1 MPSLQAYTSHGHRYY
16 RIVESYR
23 REGKPRIRVL
33 AHLGKVEDLLELVTG
48 NRRALRLQSKMA
60 GAVTALDRLAAELDL
75 SGKINQVV
83 ESHRG
88 RVQVRDGLTVGQS
101 LVAAVI
107 ARACAPSSKR
117 AFREWAEQSYLPEL
131 MGFEAEQ
138 LTSQHF
144 WDQMQQ
150 VPQAALPQMEAAI
163 LTELVRVEQLELE
176 ACLYDTT
183 NFYTYLATENGRSEL
198 AQRGHNK
205 QRRHDLR
212 QLGLALLVDRQS
224 QLPLFHH
231 LYRGTHNDARTLGEL
246 IAPIRKRLKQLKSGT
261 QQLTLVFDA
270 GASSAKN
277 LNRLGQD
284 YVVALRSS
292 DHKQWIETAS
302 ERLTEVVLSTGKIV
316 RAYREWRQVLGAP
329 REVVAIFSEPLY
341 QGQVRGLNQQLR
353 RAGQELEK
361 IGTAPP
367 SDRSRLE
374 RRLNRIL
381 DRQYL
386 RDLIRYQWLEDPP
399 GHPRLQIWSDLG
411 ERRRLLD
418 AYFGFRLLATSH
430 QHWATAEIIEA
441 YRSQSKVEAAF
452 RDLKDP
458 GMICTR
464 PQFHWTDQKL
474 RVHVFL
480 CVMAYLLIRLLW
492 WRYRRQASVPLS
504 PRSLLAQLK
513 KIRMVRVLEWT
524 GKRGRPRL
532 HYQLEEMDETLRTI
546 GELTRAFPNL

>member
-1 MPSLQAYTSHGHRYY
+1 MPSLQAYTSHGRRYY

-48 NRRALRLQSKMA
+48 PPRALRLQSKMA
-60 GAVTALDRLAAELDL
+60 GAVTALHRLALELGLAE
-75 SGKINQVV
+75 KIDQGVQ
-83 ESHRG
+83 SQRG

-101 LVAAVI
+101 LVAAMI

-117 AFREWAEQSYLPEL
+117 AFHHWAEQSCLPEL
-131 MGFEAEQ
+131 MGFEPER

-150 VPQAALPQMEAAI
+150 VAEAALGPIEEAI
-163 LTELVRVEQLELE
+163 LTEVVRLEQLELE

-183 NFYTYLATENGRSEL
+183 NFYTYLATENRRSQL
-198 AQRGHNK
+198 AERGHNK

-212 QLGLALLVDRQS
+212 QLGLALAVDRQS
-224 QLPLFHH
+224 QLPLFHR
-231 LYRGTHNDARTLGEL
+231 LYSGARHDARLLGEL
-246 IAPIRKRLKQLKSGT
+246 IRPIRRRLKKLKTGRE
-261 QQLTLVFDA
+261 QLTLVFDA
-270 GASSAKN
+270 GASSTEN
-277 LNRLGQD
+277 LNRLKQD
-284 YVVALRSS
+284 WVVALRPS
-292 DHKQWIETAS
+292 DHKQWLETAS
-302 ERLTEVVLSTGKIV
+302 AGLEEVELSTGKTV
-316 RAYREWRQVLGAP
+316 RAYRERRRVLGAE
-329 REVVAIFSEPLY
+329 REVVAMFSPQLY
-341 QGQVRGLNQQLR
+341 EGQVRGLDQQLG

-361 IGTAPP
+361 MGVEPR
-367 SDRSRLE
+367 SDRQRVE

-386 RDLIRYQWLEDPP
+386 RDLIGWEWVEEGPETT
-399 GHPRLQIWSDLG
+399 RLRIWSNLA
-411 ERRRLLD
+411 ERRRLLG
-418 AYFGFRLLATSH
+418 AYFGLRLVATSH
-430 QHWATAEIIEA
+430 QDWSTGKIIEA

-458 GMICTR
+458 GMISTR

-480 CVMAYLLIRLLW
+480 CVMAYLLVRLLW
-492 WRYRRQASVPLS
+492 WRYRRQAQVPLS

-513 KIRMVRVLEWT
+513 KIRIVRVVELT
-524 GKRGRPRL
+524 GKAGRPRL
-532 HYQLEEMDETLRTI
+532 RHQLEEMDETLQTI

>member
-48 NRRALRLQSKMA
+48 SRRSLRLQSKTA
-60 GAVTALDRLAAELDL
+60 GAVTALDRLAVELDL
-75 SGKINQVV
+75 AGKINRVV

-101 LVAAVI
+101 LVAAMI

-117 AFREWAEQSYLPEL
+117 AFQQWAEQSCLPEL
-131 MGFEAEQ
+131 MGFEAPQ

-150 VPQAALPQMEAAI
+150 VPEAALPQMEASI
-163 LTELVRVEQLELE
+163 LTELVRIEQLELE

-212 QLGLALLVDRQS
+212 QLGLALVVDRQS
-224 QLPLFHH
+224 HLPLFHH
-231 LYRGTHNDARTLGEL
+231 LYEGSRNDARTLGEL
-246 IAPIRKRLKQLKSGT
+246 IAPIRKRLKQLKSET
-261 QQLTLVFDA
+261 QQSTLVFDA
-270 GASSAKN
+270 GASSTEN

-284 YVVALRSS
+284 YVVALRPS
-292 DHKQWIETAS
+292 DHKQWLETAS
-302 ERLTEVVLSTGKIV
+302 ARLTDVVLSTGKTV
-316 RAYREWRQVLGAP
+316 RAYRECRQLLGAE
-329 REVVAIFSEPLY
+329 REVVAMFSEPLY
-341 QGQVRGLNQQLR
+341 QGQVRGLDQQLR

-361 IGTAPP
+361 IGTAPL

-386 RDLIRYQWLEDPP
+386 RDLIRYEWLEDPP
-399 GHPRLQIWSDLG
+399 ATPRLRIWSDLG

-418 AYFGFRLLATSH
+418 AYFGLRLLATSH

-441 YRSQSKVEAAF
+441 YHSQSKVEAAF

-458 GMICTR
+458 GMISTR

-474 RVHVFL
+474 RVHAFL
-480 CVMAYLLIRLLW
+480 CVMAYLLVRLLW
-492 WRYRRQASVPLS
+492 WRYRRQAPVPLS

-513 KIRMVRVLEWT
+513 KIRIVRVVELT

-532 HYQLEEMDETLRTI
+532 HCQLEEMDQTLRTI
-546 GELTRAFPNL
+546 GELTRAFPSL